1 MKYLITLLSVI
12 LLLGGCSNS
21 NSESKKTSSSSQT
34 ETSSVIESSVK
45 KEDSKVESSSQMNA
59 ESSPQISI
67 ASIKSSQVEKSSKT
81 DLKNLTATQL
91 NQWVYNA
98 MISDQTTQAPMNAFI
113 FTQSKD
119 DSGCVVIQVKE
130 NHQSDWMKQH
140 SAAEEVNPTVA
151 YYRIDAAG
159 NLQKGMPGSNWD
171 NTNVPYPGN

>member
-1 MKYLITLLSVI
+1 MKYLITLLSVV

-34 ETSSVIESSVK
+34 ETSSAIESSVK

-59 ESSPQISI
+59 ESSPQMSI
-67 ASIKSSQVEKSSKT
+67 ASITSSQVEKSSKT
-81 DLKNLTATQL
+81 DLKNLTATQV

-98 MISDQTTQAPMNAFI
+98 MTTQAPMNAFI

-119 DSGCVVIQVKE
+119 ESGCIVIQVKE

-140 SAAEEVNPTVA
+140 SAVEEINPTIA

>member
-1 MKYLITLLSVI
+1 MKYLITLLSVV

-34 ETSSVIESSVK
+34 ETSSAIESSVK

-59 ESSPQISI
+59 ESSPQMST
-67 ASIKSSQVEKSSKT
+67 ASITSSQVEKSSKT
-81 DLKNLTATQL
+81 DLKNLTATQV

-98 MISDQTTQAPMNAFI
+98 MTTQAPMNAFI

-119 DSGCVVIQVKE
+119 ESGCIVIQVKE

-140 SAAEEVNPTVA
+140 SAVEEVNPTIA

>member
-1 MKYLITLLSVI
+1 MKYLITLLSVV

-21 NSESKKTSSSSQT
+21 NSEGKKTSSSSQT
-34 ETSSVIESSVK
+34 ETSSAIESSVK

-59 ESSPQISI
+59 ESSPQMST
-67 ASIKSSQVEKSSKT
+67 ASITSSQVEKSSKT
-81 DLKNLTATQL
+81 DLKNLTATQV

-98 MISDQTTQAPMNAFI
+98 MTTQAPMNAFI

-119 DSGCVVIQVKE
+119 ESGCIVIQVKE

-140 SAAEEVNPTVA
+140 SAVEEVNPTVA

>member
-1 MKYLITLLSVI
+1 MKYLITLLSVV

-34 ETSSVIESSVK
+34 ETSSAIESSVK

-59 ESSPQISI
+59 ESSPQMST
-67 ASIKSSQVEKSSKT
+67 ASITSSQVEKSSKT
-81 DLKNLTATQL
+81 DLKNLTATQV

-98 MISDQTTQAPMNAFI
+98 MTTQAPMNAFI

-119 DSGCVVIQVKE
+119 ESGCIVIQVKE

-140 SAAEEVNPTVA
+140 SAVEEVNPTVA

>member
-1 MKYLITLLSVI
+1 MKYLITLLSVV

-34 ETSSVIESSVK
+34 ETSSAIESSVK

-59 ESSPQISI
+59 ESSPQMST
-67 ASIKSSQVEKSSKT
+67 ASITSSQVEKSSKT
-81 DLKNLTATQL
+81 DLKNLTATQV

-98 MISDQTTQAPMNAFI
+98 MTTQAPMNAFI

-119 DSGCVVIQVKE
+119 ESGCIVIQVKE

-140 SAAEEVNPTVA
+140 SAVEEVNPTVA
-151 YYRIDAAG
+151 YYRVDAAG

>member
-1 MKYLITLLSVI
+1 MKYLITLLSVV

-34 ETSSVIESSVK
+34 ETSSAIESSVK

-59 ESSPQISI
+59 ESSPQMSI
-67 ASIKSSQVEKSSKT
+67 ASITSSQVEKSSKT
-81 DLKNLTATQL
+81 DLKNLTATQV

-98 MISDQTTQAPMNAFI
+98 MTTQAPMNAFI

-119 DSGCVVIQVKE
+119 ESGCIVIQVKE

-140 SAAEEVNPTVA
+140 SAVEEVNPTVA

>member
-1 MKYLITLLSVI
+1 MKYLITLLSVV

-34 ETSSVIESSVK
+34 ETSSAIESSVK

-59 ESSPQISI
+59 ESSPQMST
-67 ASIKSSQVEKSSKT
+67 ASITSSQVEKSSKT
-81 DLKNLTATQL
+81 DLKNLTATQV

-98 MISDQTTQAPMNAFI
+98 MTTQAPMNAFI

-119 DSGCVVIQVKE
+119 ESGCIVIQVKE

-140 SAAEEVNPTVA
+140 SAVEEVNPTVA

-159 NLQKGMPGSNWD
+159 NLQKGMPSSNWD